1 MNTFVAVV
9 LTMGRSEKG
18 ATAVEY
24 GIMLGGI
31 AAVVV
36 GTVLLLGPP
45 VAEMFQPV
53 VAGLGN

>member
-1 MNTFVAVV
+1 MTTLVPVAMT
-9 LTMGRSEKG
+9 LSRSEKG

-36 GTVLLLGPP
+36 ATALLLGPP
-45 VAEMFQPV
+45 VAEMFKPV
-53 VAGLGN
+53 IAALPG